1 MPFGSV
7 LYSIVTGCIGRFYV
21 VHFETLKPPSSPSV
35 VSGSRSK
42 SLFSSNALGL
52 YRYSV
57 ASVLLRLSN
66 SYRFVTCIALPVTV
80 HNKTQVRDVYISG
93 HHFCTN
99 VTYVPVVDAANV
111 SS

>member
-21 VHFETLKPPSSPSV
+21 VHFETLKPVQSF
-35 VSGSRSK
+35 G
-42 SLFSSNALGL
+42 SLFSFSAL
-52 YRYSV
+52 
-57 ASVLLRLSN
+57 ASYGVLLRAPLLSI

-80 HNKTQVRDVYISG
+80 HNKTHVRNVYISG

-99 VTYVPVVDAANV
+99 VTYVPVVDATY
-111 SS
+111 S